1 MINVYKINNEKF
13 KSIYFSINFTMQVTK
28 EEISKNSLL
37 SKMLL
42 KSCEKYQTEKEMQK
56 HLYSL
61 YGSNFDIGVEKLG
74 DLYNVEFR
82 AECINKKYLPE
93 NIDVVDD
100 ILRFMYNVI
109 YKPNITEKKFNEDLF
124 KREKENL
131 VDKIREVKDDKLR
144 FGIRK
149 MEELM
154 CENEPFGVYVY
165 GSEDD
170 VLSITNEELYKT
182 YKKLINESLVTVI
195 VSGNLNGYEDI
206 NTRINSIF
214 KDKLFSNLDQN
225 SLVYNIKSKYSKEE
239 IVESQQT
246 TQSVISYGL
255 RLSDVNEMDFYTI
268 NVYNAIL
275 GGTPSSKLF
284 QNFREKESLAYTVR
298 SRYYRFKDIIII
310 YAGINKENYE
320 RAKTVIEE
328 QINDIKNG
336 HITDEEFNA
345 SKQSLISDLKEW
357 NDSKIS
363 LSKMLMSNLIVNK
376 NSDASI
382 SHMVSNLEKVTKDD
396 VVKIANKIKI
406 EKIYFLGGDIDA

>member
-13 KSIYFSINFTMQVTK
+13 KSIYFSINFTMPVTK
-28 EEISKNSLL
+28 KEISKNSLL
-37 SKMLL
+37 VKLL
-42 KSCEKYQTEKEMQK
+42 SKSCENYQTEKDMQK
-56 HLYSL
+56 YLYSL

-82 AECINKKYLPE
+82 SECINKKYLPE

-100 ILRFMYNVI
+100 IIRFMYNMI

-165 GSEDD
+165 GSENE
-170 VLSITNEELYKT
+170 VLSITNEELYEA
-182 YKKLINESLVTVI
+182 YEKLLNHSLITVI
-195 VSGNLNGYEDI
+195 VSGNLSGYEDI
-206 NTRINSIF
+206 DKRINSIF
-214 KDKLFSNLDQN
+214 ENKLYSSLDIN
-225 SLVYNIKSKYSKEE
+225 SLVYNIKSKYSKDEV
-239 IVESQQT
+239 IESQQT

-255 RLSDVNEMDFYTI
+255 RLADVNEMDFYAI

-310 YAGINKENYE
+310 YAGINKENFE
-320 RAKTVIEE
+320 KAKIVIEK
-328 QINDIKNG
+328 QINDIKSG
-336 HITDEEFNA
+336 KITDEEFNA
-345 SKQSLISDLKEW
+345 SKQSLISDLKGW

-363 LSKMLMSNLIVNK
+363 LSKMLISNLIVNK
-376 NSDASI
+376 TSNISI
-382 SHMVSNLEKVTKDD
+382 EDMVSNIEKITKDD
-396 VVKIANKIKI
+396 VVYIAKKVEV
-406 EKIYFLGGDIDA
+406 EKIYFLGGEIDA

>member
-61 YGSNFDIGVEKLG
+61 YGSNFDIAVEKLG

-246 TQSVISYGL
+246 TQSVISYGI
-255 RLSDVNEMDFYTI
+255 RLSDVDEIDFYAI

>member
-1 MINVYKINNEKF
+1 MINFYKINNEKF

-28 EEISKNSLL
+28 GEISKNSLL
-37 SKMLL
+37 AKMLL

-56 HLYSL
+56 RLYSL

-74 DLYNVEFR
+74 DLYNIEFR

-170 VLSITNEELYKT
+170 VLSISNEELYKT
-182 YKKLINESLVTVI
+182 YEKLINDSLVTVI
-195 VSGNLNGYEDI
+195 VSGNLNGYEYMV
-206 NTRINSIF
+206 RL
-214 KDKLFSNLDQN
+214 LFRNL
-225 SLVYNIKSKYSKEE
+225 
-239 IVESQQT
+239 
-246 TQSVISYGL
+246 
-255 RLSDVNEMDFYTI
+255 
-268 NVYNAIL
+268 
-275 GGTPSSKLF
+275 
-284 QNFREKESLAYTVR
+284 
-298 SRYYRFKDIIII
+298 
-310 YAGINKENYE
+310 
-320 RAKTVIEE
+320 
-328 QINDIKNG
+328 
-336 HITDEEFNA
+336 
-345 SKQSLISDLKEW
+345 
-357 NDSKIS
+357 
-363 LSKMLMSNLIVNK
+363 
-376 NSDASI
+376 
-382 SHMVSNLEKVTKDD
+382 
-396 VVKIANKIKI
+396 
-406 EKIYFLGGDIDA
+406 

>member
-28 EEISKNSLL
+28 GEISKNSLL
-37 SKMLL
+37 AKMLL

-56 HLYSL
+56 RLYSL

-74 DLYNVEFR
+74 DLYNIEFR

-170 VLSITNEELYKT
+170 VLSISNEELYKT
-182 YKKLINESLVTVI
+182 YEKLINNSLVTVI
-195 VSGNLNGYEDI
+195 VSGNLNGDEYID
-206 NTRINSIF
+206 TRINSIF

>member
-28 EEISKNSLL
+28 GEISKNSLL
-37 SKMLL
+37 AKMLL

-74 DLYNVEFR
+74 DLYNIEFR

-109 YKPNITEKKFNEDLF
+109 YKPNITEKKFKEDLF

-170 VLSITNEELYKT
+170 VLSISNEELYKT
-182 YKKLINESLVTVI
+182 YEKLINNSLVTVI
-195 VSGNLNGYEDI
+195 VSGNLNGYEYID
-206 NTRINSIF
+206 TRINSIF
-214 KDKLFSNLDQN
+214 EDRLSSNLDQN
-225 SLVYNIKSKYSKEE
+225 TLLYNIKSKYSKEE

-255 RLSDVNEMDFYTI
+255 RLSDVDEMDFYTI

-376 NSDASI
+376 TPDISI
-382 SHMVSNLEKVTKDD
+382 SDMVSNLEKVTKED
-396 VVKIANKIKI
+396 VVNIANKIKV

>member
-28 EEISKNSLL
+28 GEISKNSLL
-37 SKMLL
+37 AKMLL

-56 HLYSL
+56 RLYSL

-74 DLYNVEFR
+74 DLYNIEFR

-170 VLSITNEELYKT
+170 VLSISNEELYKT
-182 YKKLINESLVTVI
+182 YEKLINNSLVTVI
-195 VSGNLNGYEDI
+195 VSGNLNGYEYID
-206 NTRINSIF
+206 TRINSIF

>member
-28 EEISKNSLL
+28 GEISKNSLL
-37 SKMLL
+37 AKMLL

-56 HLYSL
+56 RLYSL

-74 DLYNVEFR
+74 DLYNIEFR

-124 KREKENL
+124 IREKENL

-170 VLSITNEELYKT
+170 VLSISNEELYKT
-182 YKKLINESLVTVI
+182 YEKLINDSLVTVI

-206 NTRINSIF
+206 DTRINSIF
-214 KDKLFSNLDQN
+214 EDILSSNLDQN

-246 TQSVISYGL
+246 TQSVISYGI
-255 RLSDVNEMDFYTI
+255 RLSDVDEIDFYAI

-320 RAKTVIEE
+320 KAKTVIEE